1 MHRIAICDDDAAF
14 AKDVASCVRDWC
26 AQHDLACDVCTYHD
40 GDALLSSAGEKG
52 FDLVFLDMIMPL
64 ASGMDTAREL
74 RAADRKLRIV
84 FLTSS
89 PEFALESYE
98 VKAADYLLKPV
109 SPKRIGD
116 ALDEWLEA
124 VRHTPRSL
132 VVKTADGFQRLD
144 LDAIEYVEAQ
154 GKRTCVAMRDGRL
167 VEASEAFGSL
177 EAKLEAEPD
186 FFRCHRSYLV
196 NLSGIDHFT
205 STDIFTRANRCIPVA
220 RNCRK
225 AFQEAYFSHRFEG

>member
-14 AKDVASCVRDWC
+14 ARDVAACVRDWC
-26 AQHDLACDVCTYHD
+26 SRRGLGCDVTICQD
-40 GDALLSSAGEKG
+40 GDALLCAAGEKG

-74 RAADRKLRIV
+74 RAQDRKVRIV

-109 SPKRIGD
+109 SPERLV
-116 ALDEWLEA
+116 AVLDEWLES
-124 VRHTPRSL
+124 VSRTPRSL
-132 VVKTADGFQRLD
+132 VTKTVGGFQRVD
-144 LDAIEYVEAQ
+144 LDSIEYLEAQ
-154 GKRTCVAMRDGRL
+154 GKRTSVALRDGRL
-167 VEASEAFGSL
+167 IEAAEAFGSL
-177 EAKLEAEPD
+177 ESKLEAEPD

-196 NLSGIDHFT
+196 NLGNIDHFT
-205 STDIFTRANRCIPVA
+205 STDVFMRTGRRVPVA

>member
-1 MHRIAICDDDAAF
+1 MHRIAICDDDVTF
-14 AKDVASCVRDWC
+14 AQDVATYVRDWC
-26 AQHDLACDVCTYHD
+26 AQRGLGCDVLVYPD
-40 GDALLSSAGEKG
+40 GDALLTAAGENN

-74 RAADRKLRIV
+74 RAHDRKLRLV

-109 SPKRIGD
+109 SPERIRR
-116 ALDEWLEA
+116 ALDEWLEG

-144 LDAIEYVEAQ
+144 LDAVEYVEAQ
-154 GKRTCVAMRDGRL
+154 GKRTSVALCDGRL
-167 VEASEAFGSL
+167 IEASETFGTL
-177 EAKLEAEPD
+177 ESKLEAEPD

-196 NLSGIDHFT
+196 NLGNIDHFT
-205 STDIFTRANRCIPVA
+205 STDVFTRADRRIPVA